1 MITHYYKKVIV
12 LALLLLAALGIV
24 WLYNADFG
32 RGQTEYGVTFSQKYA
47 TSLEL
52 DWRETFLNL
61 LDDLKIRKFRLIVY
75 WDLIEKKSGDYD
87 FTDIKWQ
94 LDEVQKRGGEVILTI
109 GNRGP
114 RWPECHWPTWIF
126 DSNDSQRE
134 SQILSL
140 LKETVG
146 SLADYGAIKAWQVE
160 NEPFLRVFG
169 ECPKLDKDFYKKEVS
184 LVRSLDQ
191 RPIVVTESG
200 ELSTWLN
207 GGLIGDQ
214 VGSSLYRITWSRW
227 FGYFYYPLPP
237 AYYYLKSRLVKLLT
251 PVKDLFI
258 SEMQMEPW
266 VSRQILLTPI

>member
-109 GNRGP
+109 GNRVP
-114 RWPECHWPTWIF
+114 RWPECHWPT
-126 DSNDSQRE
+126 
-134 SQILSL
+134 
-140 LKETVG
+140 
-146 SLADYGAIKAWQVE
+146 
-160 NEPFLRVFG
+160 
-169 ECPKLDKDFYKKEVS
+169 
-184 LVRSLDQ
+184 
-191 RPIVVTESG
+191 
-200 ELSTWLN
+200 
-207 GGLIGDQ
+207 
-214 VGSSLYRITWSRW
+214 
-227 FGYFYYPLPP
+227 
-237 AYYYLKSRLVKLLT
+237 
-251 PVKDLFI
+251 
-258 SEMQMEPW
+258 
-266 VSRQILLTPI
+266 